1 MSQEM
6 IPNPGLPSCY
16 SNNMR
21 LGGRAVQ
28 SEICKFLPPPQPKD
42 PQDCMYVFARAKI
55 NSQNPQIPL
64 LLPSSSSER
73 QTKYMRL
80 PLKCNKSWAA
90 IINQVSPKSVFAF
103 AHQPTSTCSLML
115 RGQKHKVCGRQTR
128 WGRGEKVAWPD
139 AVHQTYKTKFQKLP
153 CTWNTLKDVLQNKH
167 GIERGTP
174 NVHVYRQKKCVRRA
188 VDVQNAEERE
198 GKAERS

>member
-1 MSQEM
+1 MAIFPALQKLTHIHTYFHISGPKSSFFQEYVWKVLSGTNLKNLPRQPFFLMNQPAGFSSQSVKLRFLALLPARKFQEGNESRDD
-6 IPNPGLPSCY
+6 PTSWGPSCY
-16 SNNMR
+16 WNNTR

-90 IINQVSPKSVFAF
+90 IIN
-103 AHQPTSTCSLML
+103 
-115 RGQKHKVCGRQTR
+115 
-128 WGRGEKVAWPD
+128 
-139 AVHQTYKTKFQKLP
+139 
-153 CTWNTLKDVLQNKH
+153 
-167 GIERGTP
+167 
-174 NVHVYRQKKCVRRA
+174 
-188 VDVQNAEERE
+188 
-198 GKAERS
+198 

>member
-1 MSQEM
+1 MNIHIHTYFHISGPKSFFFQEYVWKVLSGTNLKNLPRQPFFWMDQPAGFSSQSVKLRFLALLPARKFQEGNESRDD
-6 IPNPGLPSCY
+6 PTSWGPSCY
-16 SNNMR
+16 WNNTR

-90 IINQVSPKSVFAF
+90 IIN
-103 AHQPTSTCSLML
+103 
-115 RGQKHKVCGRQTR
+115 
-128 WGRGEKVAWPD
+128 
-139 AVHQTYKTKFQKLP
+139 
-153 CTWNTLKDVLQNKH
+153 
-167 GIERGTP
+167 
-174 NVHVYRQKKCVRRA
+174 
-188 VDVQNAEERE
+188 
-198 GKAERS
+198 